1 MTTLPAASP
10 TALVTAVIGVA
21 VLGAMLFLL
30 GVNVSRMRGVTA
42 KVGGSQ
48 APTDPASPLL
58 IAQRAHG
65 NASEYV
71 PYLAVLFLVVGF
83 GSPAWVAVPLIAG
96 ATLARLLH
104 AYGMLTS
111 PSLAQHGPVG
121 MAGAM
126 GTYLFGVALAVAA
139 VLTLV

>member
-1 MTTLPAASP
+1 MTPTSS
-10 TALVTAVIGVA
+10 TALVAAVLGVA

-30 GVNVSRMRGVTA
+30 GFNVSRMRGVTA
-42 KVGGSQ
+42 KAGGSQ

-83 GSPAWVAVPLIAG
+83 GSPAAVAIPLIVG
-96 ATLARLLH
+96 ATAARLLH
-104 AYGMLTS
+104 AYGMLSS
-111 PSLAQHGPVG
+111 PSLAQHGAAG

-139 VLTLV
+139 VFTVV